1 MIFAF
6 SIRKVPELAIT
17 LAAALSSPEAAA
29 IRSVSFVG
37 IVMDVELAMD
47 CKILRVGGLLL
58 LSLLLIDL
66 LRFGYNTDL
75 RWEGR
80 VTVRDNTDR
89 RWEGRVTVR
98 VRLRFAR
105 LWDG

>member
-1 MIFAF
+1 MISFNPHDLIFAF

-66 LRFGYNTDL
+66 LRFGYNTD
-75 RWEGR
+75 
-80 VTVRDNTDR
+80 R

-105 LWDG
+105 LDG